1 MVYFGRPSF
10 FAVDVHQTSRVFL
23 GCCAWPRHA
32 YRHVQTLTRRCGFL
46 AGFPL
51 RATGGKGKRS
61 LLWFALLAGHGQ
73 YVLACLRRG
82 QALRPEVGHTPQIP
96 RQINKISLIKIK
108 LEKSVDFYN

>member
-10 FAVDVHQTSRVFL
+10 FAVDVHQTTRVFL

-51 RATGGKGKRS
+51 RATGDKGVRANGVDSAPCRS
-61 LLWFALLAGHGQ
+61 W
-73 YVLACLRRG
+73 
-82 QALRPEVGHTPQIP
+82 
-96 RQINKISLIKIK
+96 
-108 LEKSVDFYN
+108 SVRVSVP